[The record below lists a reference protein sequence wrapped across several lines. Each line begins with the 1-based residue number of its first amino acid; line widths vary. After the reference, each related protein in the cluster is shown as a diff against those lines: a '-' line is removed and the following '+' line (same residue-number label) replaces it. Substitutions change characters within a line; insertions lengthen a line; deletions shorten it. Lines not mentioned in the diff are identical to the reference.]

1 MRQLRAGDSEAE
13 RLHLFPPAKKSPA
26 REFASRCRCC
36 RGHAELATQPAPP
49 AARDSTSRTGARS
62 FGAAA
67 EDYAGS
73 TRRRADAPRYE
84 ARRMRRDSRRKAQ
97 LAGYSHGV
105 AIRRTPRAL
114 PARSA
119 RAAPAQ
125 CCRRILDNSFPRFRR
140 RDRSILQPPK
150 LPNAPRGLRCRRSA
164 KRKYPHGRFVAL
176 DAILPSII
184 PIPHSGTGS
193 LFGRPRLRRSARW
206 LEIKSDD
213 RASDQKRSQQSIR
226 RRLRGR
232 REVWAKSSVSVL
244 RLSHLFEQRKTAQ
257 LVFRWRRPHDTNSA
271 RRDRC

>member
-49 AARDSTSRTGARS
+49 GARDSTSRTDARS
-62 FGAAA
+62 FGARA
-67 EDYAGS
+67 EDYAES
-73 TRRRADAPRYE
+73 TRRPAAAPQHG
-84 ARRMRRDSRRKAQ
+84 ARRMRRDSRRKAR

-119 RAAPAQ
+119 KPAMVQ

-140 RDRSILQPPK
+140 RDRSILQPPR
-150 LPNAPRGLRCRRSA
+150 PPSAPRDRRCRKSA
-164 KRKYPHGRFVAL
+164 KCKYPRGRFVAL

-184 PIPHSGTGS
+184 PIRRSGTES
-193 LFGRPRLRRSARW
+193 FFGRPRLSRSAPL
-206 LEIKSDD
+206 LETKSDGPAND
-213 RASDQKRSQQSIR
+213 RKTSRQSIR
-226 RRLRGR
+226 RRLQGR
-232 REVWAKSSVSVL
+232 REVWAKSSVSIL
-244 RLSHLFEQRKTAQ
+244 
-257 LVFRWRRPHDTNSA
+257 P
-271 RRDRC
+271 